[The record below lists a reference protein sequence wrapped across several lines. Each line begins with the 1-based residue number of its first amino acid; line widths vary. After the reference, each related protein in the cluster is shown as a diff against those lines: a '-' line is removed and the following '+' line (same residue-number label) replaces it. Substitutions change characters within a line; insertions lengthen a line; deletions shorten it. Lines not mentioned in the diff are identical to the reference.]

1 MVKKNTDNHYSLN
14 IQSRTTRKGAG
25 GMELIIDGFRKAIE
39 MILTGDREILE
50 ITWLTLRVCFMAIF
64 ISSLIGLPLGML
76 LGLTRF
82 KGRKIFLTFINI
94 GMGLP
99 PVVAGLWISMLLW
112 RSGPLGHLQ
121 LLYSP
126 TAIVMAQVLV
136 SLPIVTGLTS
146 SAFQQINEKMLL
158 QIKALGATKIQTI
171 VILIKQTKIAI
182 VAAIMA
188 GFGRVIAEVG
198 AAMMVG
204 GNIQGD
210 TRILTTSIVMEVS
223 KGNFDVALAI
233 SFILLTVALLITAA
247 LTLLQQRKRLS

>member
-1 MVKKNTDNHYSLN
+1 
-14 IQSRTTRKGAG
+14 
-25 GMELIIDGFRKAIE
+25 MELIIDGFRKAIE

-50 ITWLTLRVCFMAIF
+50 ITWLTLRVCFTAIL
-64 ISSLIGLPLGML
+64 ISSLIGLPLGMI

-82 KGRKIFLTFINI
+82 RGRKIILTLINI

-171 VILIKQTKIAI
+171 MILLKQTKIAI

-247 LTLLQQRKRLS
+247 LTLLQQRKRVS

>member
-1 MVKKNTDNHYSLN
+1 
-14 IQSRTTRKGAG
+14 
-25 GMELIIDGFRKAIE
+25 MELIIDGLKKAME
-39 MILTGDREILE
+39 MILSGDREIFE
-50 ITWLTLRVCFMAIF
+50 ITWLTLRVCFMAII
-64 ISSLIGLPLGML
+64 ISSLIGLPLGMF

-82 KGRKIFLTFINI
+82 KGRKIILTIINI

-112 RSGPLGHLQ
+112 RSGPLGHLH

-158 QIKALGATKIQTI
+158 QIKALGATKLQTI
-171 VILIKQTKIAI
+171 MILLKQTKIAI

-198 AAMMVG
+198 AAQMVG

-210 TRILTTSIVMEVS
+210 TRILTTTIVMEVS

-233 SFILLTVALLITAA
+233 SFILLTAALLITAA
-247 LTLLQQRKRLS
+247 LTMLQQRKRLS

>member
-1 MVKKNTDNHYSLN
+1 
-14 IQSRTTRKGAG
+14 
-25 GMELIIDGFRKAIE
+25 MELIVDGFKKAIE
-39 MILTGDREILE
+39 MIILGDSEILE
-50 ITWLTLRVCFMAIF
+50 ITWLTLRVCFTAIL
-64 ISSLIGLPLGML
+64 ISSLIGLPFGMF
-76 LGLTRF
+76 LGLSTF
-82 KGRKIFLTFINI
+82 KGRKIILVFIHI

-99 PVVAGLWISMLLW
+99 PVVAGLWITMLLW
-112 RSGPLGHLQ
+112 RSGPFGHLH

-136 SLPIVTGLTS
+136 SFPIVTGLTS
-146 SAFQQINEKMLL
+146 SAFQQIDKKLLL
-158 QIKALGATKIQTI
+158 QIKALGATKIQTWL
-171 VILIKQTKIAI
+171 ILLKQTKIAMI
-182 VAAIMA
+182 AAIMA

-233 SFILLTVALLITAA
+233 SFVLLSVALLITAA
-247 LTLLQQRKRLS
+247 LTLLQQRKRYS

>member
-1 MVKKNTDNHYSLN
+1 
-14 IQSRTTRKGAG
+14 
-25 GMELIIDGFRKAIE
+25 MELLIDGLKKAIE
-39 MILTGDREILE
+39 MIFTGNPEVFA
-50 ITWLTLRVCFMAIF
+50 ITWLTLKVCLIAIL
-64 ISSLIGLPLGML
+64 ISTLIGLPLGIL
-76 LGLTRF
+76 LGLSRF
-82 KGRKIFLTFINI
+82 RGRRFLLLFINM

-99 PVVAGLWISMLLW
+99 PVVAGLWITMFLW
-112 RSGPLGHLQ
+112 RSGPLGEWR

-136 SLPIVTGLTS
+136 SLPIVTSLTS

-158 QIKALGATKIQTI
+158 QIKALGATRLQTLM
-171 VILIKQTKIAI
+171 ILVKQSKIAI

-210 TRILTTSIVMEVS
+210 TRILTTTIVMEVS
-223 KGNFDVALAI
+223 KGNFDIALAL
-233 SFILLTVALLITAA
+233 SFILLSLALMITAA
-247 LTLLQQRKRLS
+247 LTFLQQRRRFS

>member
-1 MVKKNTDNHYSLN
+1 
-14 IQSRTTRKGAG
+14 
-25 GMELIIDGFRKAIE
+25 MELIMDGLKKAIQ
-39 MILTGDREILE
+39 MILTGDREIFE
-50 ITWLTLRVCFMAIF
+50 ITWLTLRVCFMAIL
-64 ISSLIGLPLGML
+64 ISSLIGLPLGMF
-76 LGLTRF
+76 LGLNRF
-82 KGRKIFLTFINI
+82 KGRKVILTLINI

-99 PVVAGLWISMLLW
+99 PVVAGLWITMLLW

-146 SAFQQINEKMLL
+146 SAFQQINDKMLL

-171 VILIKQTKIAI
+171 MILLKQTKIAI

-198 AAMMVG
+198 AAQMVG

-210 TRILTTSIVMEVS
+210 TRILTTTIVMEVS

-247 LTLLQQRKRLS
+247 LTMLQQRKRLS

>member
-1 MVKKNTDNHYSLN
+1 
-14 IQSRTTRKGAG
+14 
-25 GMELIIDGFRKAIE
+25 MELIIDGFKKAIE
-39 MILTGDREILE
+39 MIILGDSEILE
-50 ITWLTLRVCFMAIF
+50 ITWLTLRVCFTAIL
-64 ISSLIGLPLGML
+64 ISSLIGLPFGMF
-76 LGLTRF
+76 LGLSTF
-82 KGRKIFLTFINI
+82 KGRKIILVFIHI

-99 PVVAGLWISMLLW
+99 PVVAGLWITMLLW
-112 RSGPLGHLQ
+112 RSGPFGHLH

-136 SLPIVTGLTS
+136 SFPIVTGLTS
-146 SAFQQINEKMLL
+146 SAFQQIDKKLLL
-158 QIKALGATKIQTI
+158 QIKALGATKIQTWL
-171 VILIKQTKIAI
+171 ILLKQTKIAMI
-182 VAAIMA
+182 AAIMA

-233 SFILLTVALLITAA
+233 SFVLLSVALLITAA
-247 LTLLQQRKRLS
+247 LTLLQQRKRYS

>member
-1 MVKKNTDNHYSLN
+1 
-14 IQSRTTRKGAG
+14 
-25 GMELIIDGFRKAIE
+25 MELIIDGFRKAIE
-39 MILTGDREILE
+39 MILTGDQEILE
-50 ITWLTLRVCFMAIF
+50 ITWLTLRVCFTAIL
-64 ISSLIGLPLGML
+64 ISSLIGLPLGMI

-82 KGRKIFLTFINI
+82 RGRKIILTIINI

-112 RSGPLGHLQ
+112 RSGPLGHLH

-171 VILIKQTKIAI
+171 MILLKQTKIAI
-182 VAAIMA
+182 VASIMA

-198 AAMMVG
+198 AAQMVG

-247 LTLLQQRKRLS
+247 LTLLQQRKRVS

>member
-1 MVKKNTDNHYSLN
+1 
-14 IQSRTTRKGAG
+14 
-25 GMELIIDGFRKAIE
+25 MELIIDGFRKAIE

-50 ITWLTLRVCFMAIF
+50 ITWLTLKVCFMSIL

-82 KGRKIFLTFINI
+82 KGRKIILTIINI

-112 RSGPLGHLQ
+112 RSGPLGHLH

-171 VILIKQTKIAI
+171 MILLKQTKIAI

-247 LTLLQQRKRLS
+247 LTLLQQRKRVS

>member
-1 MVKKNTDNHYSLN
+1 LDLIVDGLKEAVK
-14 IQSRTTRKGAG
+14 
-25 GMELIIDGFRKAIE
+25 

-50 ITWLTLRVCFMAIF
+50 ITWLTLRVCFMAIL
-64 ISSLIGLPLGML
+64 ISSLIGLPLGMF
-76 LGLTRF
+76 LGLTKF
-82 KGRKIFLTFINI
+82 KGRKFILVFINI

-112 RSGPLGHLQ
+112 RSGPLGELQ

-146 SAFQQINEKMLL
+146 SAFQQINDKMLL
-158 QIKALGATKIQTI
+158 QIKALGATKLQTLS
-171 VILIKQTKIAI
+171 ILLKQTKIAI

-204 GNIQGD
+204 GNIKGD

-233 SFILLTVALLITAA
+233 SFILLTVALLITAT
-247 LTLLQQRKRLS
+247 LTFLQQRGRTS

>member
-1 MVKKNTDNHYSLN
+1 
-14 IQSRTTRKGAG
+14 
-25 GMELIIDGFRKAIE
+25 MELIINGLKKAIE
-39 MILTGDREILE
+39 MILTGDRAIFE
-50 ITWLTLRVCFMAIF
+50 ITWLTLKVCFSATL
-64 ISSLIGLPLGML
+64 ISSIIGLPLGMF

-82 KGRKIFLTFINI
+82 RGRKMILVLINI

-99 PVVAGLWISMLLW
+99 PVVAGLWITMFLW
-112 RSGPLGHLQ
+112 RSGPLGHLH

-136 SLPIVTGLTS
+136 SLPIITGLTS

-158 QIKALGATKIQTI
+158 QIKALGATKIQTFG
-171 VILIKQTKIAI
+171 LLLKQTKIAI

-188 GFGRVIAEVG
+188 GLGRVIAEVG
-198 AAMMVG
+198 AAQMVG

-233 SFILLTVALLITAA
+233 SFILLTVALLITAS